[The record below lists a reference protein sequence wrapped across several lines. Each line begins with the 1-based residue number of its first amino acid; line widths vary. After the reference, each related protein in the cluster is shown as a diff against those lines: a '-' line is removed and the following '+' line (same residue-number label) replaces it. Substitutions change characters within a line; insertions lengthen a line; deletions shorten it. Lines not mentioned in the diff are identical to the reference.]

1 MGGDKAIIFRFY
13 TALDWIVLEPVSCPD
28 IWQEK
33 GKAWKSKH
41 FFQMTEPQTA
51 INLDFYFGLS
61 SLSVLDLDKIP
72 PSIKGK
78 DWEASKAT

>member
-1 MGGDKAIIFRFY
+1 
-13 TALDWIVLEPVSCPD
+13 
-28 IWQEK
+28 
-33 GKAWKSKH
+33 
-41 FFQMTEPQTA
+41 MTEPQTA